1 MVEDYSLVSFQLLN
15 VRSTESL
22 LRLRNHIDKANGYVY
37 KAGEEQSVNTLLA
50 CAVNAETEVT
60 RQNKDI
66 EPYMLLLLAGIT
78 ALVAATKPE
87 INDLFI
93 SEEIK

>member
-1 MVEDYSLVSFQLLN
+1 MC
-15 VRSTESL
+15 R
-22 LRLRNHIDKANGYVY
+22 
-37 KAGEEQSVNTLLA
+37 
-50 CAVNAETEVT
+50 
-60 RQNKDI
+60 
-66 EPYMLLLLAGIT
+66 LLLLAGIT